1 MGDQPIARL
10 SSRGLAHGVAAYCL
24 WGLFPLYWK
33 MLAHVPALQVLAHR
47 IVWSCVILV
56 VLVEWRRRRGTPLP
70 SLPPRVVG
78 AYGVAAVLIGVNWF
92 LYVWGVSAGLVLQ
105 TSLGYFIN
113 PLVSVV
119 FGVIVFRERLR
130 PLQWVAVGVA
140 ALGMAYLA
148 LSVDGIPWVSLGL
161 AVSFASYGVVKKYAS
176 LSALEGLTLE
186 TVILWVPA
194 AVFLCLVGWRGTGV
208 FLQDARVTDFL
219 LVAGGL
225 VTIVPL
231 LLFASSLRLVPLST
245 VGILQYIAPSIQF
258 LLGVLVYHE
267 PFGRAELVG
276 FSAVW
281 LALVGFTIDGL
292 WATRA
297 HRFRPSHSTR

>member
-1 MGDQPIARL
+1 
-10 SSRGLAHGVAAYCL
+10 
-24 WGLFPLYWK
+24 

-56 VLVEWRRRRGTPLP
+56 LLVEWRRRRGTPWP
-70 SLPPRVVG
+70 ALPPRVVG
-78 AYGVAAVLIGVNWF
+78 AYAVAAVLIGVNWF

-105 TSLGYFIN
+105 TSLGYFIT

-119 FGVIVFRERLR
+119 FGVFVFRERLR

-140 ALGMAYLA
+140 ALGMVYLA

-161 AVSFASYGVVKKYAS
+161 AGSFASYGVVKKYAS

-208 FLQDARVTDFL
+208 FLQDARVTDVL

-281 LALVGFTIDGL
+281 IALVGFTIDGL
-292 WATRA
+292 LAPRSRGLASTRA
-297 HRFRPSHSTR
+297 YKPSHSTR

>member
-1 MGDQPIARL
+1 MGHQPIARL
-10 SSRGLAHGVAAYCL
+10 SSRGLAHGVAAYGL
-24 WGLFPLYWK
+24 WGLFPLYWT
-33 MLAHVPALQVLAHR
+33 MLSHVPALQVLAHR

-56 VLVEWRRRRGTPLP
+56 VLVEWRRRRGTPWPPL
-70 SLPPRVVG
+70 SPRVVR
-78 AYGVAAVLIGVNWF
+78 AYALAAVLIGVNWF
-92 LYVWGVSAGLVLQ
+92 LYVWGVGAGLVLQ

-119 FGVIVFRERLR
+119 FGVLVFGERLR
-130 PLQWVAVGVA
+130 RLQWMAVGVA
-140 ALGMAYLA
+140 ALGMVYLA

-161 AVSFASYGVVKKYAS
+161 AASFAGYGVVKKQAS
-176 LSALEGLTLE
+176 LAALDGLTLE

-194 AVFLCLVGWRGTGV
+194 AAFLCLIEWRGTGA
-208 FLQDARVTDFL
+208 FLHVGRVTDVL

-245 VGILQYIAPSIQF
+245 VGILQYISPSLQF
-258 LLGVLVYHE
+258 LLGVLVFHE
-267 PFGRAELVG
+267 PFGGAELVG

-281 LALVGFTIDGL
+281 IALVGFTIDGV
-292 WATRA
+292 WASRA
-297 HRFRPSHSTR
+297 GRLQPSR

>member
-1 MGDQPIARL
+1 MGDQPLARL

-47 IVWSCVILV
+47 IVWSCVILAL
-56 VLVEWRRRRGTPLP
+56 LVEWRRRHGTPWP

-78 AYGVAAVLIGVNWF
+78 AYALAAVLIGVNWF

-119 FGVIVFRERLR
+119 FGVILFRERLR
-130 PLQWVAVGVA
+130 RLQWVAVGVA

-161 AVSFASYGVVKKYAS
+161 AASFASYGVVKKYAP

-194 AVFLCLVGWRGTGV
+194 AVFLCLAGWRGTGV
-208 FLQDARVTDFL
+208 FLQYARVTDFL

-231 LLFASSLRLVPLST
+231 LLFASSIRLVPLST

-281 LALVGFTIDGL
+281 IALVGFTIDGL
-292 WATRA
+292 WAARA
-297 HRFRPSHSTR
+297 HRLQPPHSTR